1 MIPLNQREN
10 SRDCS
15 FFWMICMKLP
25 VVRPFPYD
33 SAFRSLK
40 LHLFLLL
47 ADVHGKTS
55 AALETLRQS
64 ISKGHV
70 TSFDGY
76 HFRLLSSATVS
87 LLTTCCIFGMGNH
100 HNSVIST
107 RLSRLFSI
115 FVLPC
120 QSMDVILS
128 AHSPWLKHWLKDIPL
143 QQNIEGVAS
152 CIITATKCLYH
163 AVSEQFHPT
172 PQRPHFTFS
181 HHDLQKVFSGMCL
194 WQPSIQNTGTLQ
206 TEDSLVP
213 DFSQVLSRPATTFKI
228 VHVWMHECMRTF
240 GDRLCSDEESRT
252 LVSLISETAC
262 MHFGITALDVIQS
275 VCGDKS
281 HTINTQPT
289 DNRQVNGEILPQW
302 SKPADQ
308 SSYVRNCSV
317 SDPLLLAEHDPS
329 VEACLQTDSLQSQ
342 VLQHMQ
348 SRLDTFVYGPDLS
361 VAVNEQ
367 HRFQR
372 LYREQDREVL
382 LQQLCELI
390 KKDNSENY
398 YDIATKCVVHRQR
411 MDHLVHILR
420 ALLIPGG
427 HGVLMSL
434 RRGTGRKSNV
444 RLAARFTGYHLMEV
458 HPGNENKL
466 HEILK
471 EAVNQT
477 RVMDDANAIILVH
490 EGVSHRVRDEL
501 LVAMAHRSY
510 PGLHTDEELR
520 ELVSRVTEVKNSQR
534 YLMDS
539 WMFEK

>member
-1 MIPLNQREN
+1 M
-10 SRDCS
+10 
-15 FFWMICMKLP
+15 
-25 VVRPFPYD
+25 
-33 SAFRSLK
+33 FRSLK
-40 LHLFLLL
+40 LHNVCLFLHFS
-47 ADVHGKTS
+47 DINGKTS

-64 ISKGHV
+64 ISKGQI
-70 TSFDGY
+70 TSFDSY
-76 HFRLLSSATVS
+76 HFHLLSSAS
-87 LLTTCCIFGMGNH
+87 ISFLATCCVYGMGNH

-115 FVLPC
+115 FVLPS
-120 QSMDVILS
+120 QSLDVILS
-128 AHSPWLKHWLKDIPL
+128 VHSPWLKQWLKDIPP
-143 QQNIEGVAS
+143 QQNIEGIAS

-194 WQPSIQNTGTLQ
+194 WQPSLQNTGTLR

-228 VHVWMHECMRTF
+228 ARVWMHECMRTF

-252 LVSLISETAC
+252 LVSLIAKTAF
-262 MHFGITALDVIQS
+262 MHFGIAALDVIQC
-275 VCGDKS
+275 VCGGEK
-281 HTINTQPT
+281 HGINTPPT
-289 DNRQVNGEILPQW
+289 DNQQVNGEILPWW
-302 SKPADQ
+302 STPADG
-308 SSYVRNCSV
+308 SSRSRNCSL
-317 SDPLLLAEHDPS
+317 SDPSLLAEHDPS
-329 VEACLQTDSLQSQ
+329 AEACLQTDSLQSHL
-342 VLQHMQ
+342 LQHMQ

-367 HRFQR
+367 HYFKPSYQ
-372 LYREQDREVL
+372 EQDRDLL

-390 KKDNSENY
+390 KKDSSENY
-398 YDIATKCVVHRQR
+398 DDIFTECVVHRQR
-411 MDHLVHILR
+411 MDHLLHILR

-427 HGVLMSL
+427 HGVLMSSC
-434 RRGTGRKSNV
+434 RGTGRKTTV
-444 RLAARFTGYHLMEV
+444 RLAARVTGYHLMEV

-477 RVMDDANAIILVH
+477 RVMDDVNVIILVH
-490 EGVSHRVRDEL
+490 EGVSCRVRDEL

-539 WMFEK
+539 WIFEK

>member
-1 MIPLNQREN
+1 
-10 SRDCS
+10 
-15 FFWMICMKLP
+15 MICMKLP
-25 VVRPFPYD
+25 VVRPFPYN
-33 SAFRSLK
+33 SSFRSLELHK
-40 LHLFLLL
+40 VHLFLLL
-47 ADVHGKTS
+47 EDINGKTS

-64 ISKGHV
+64 ISKGQI
-70 TSFDGY
+70 TSFDSY
-76 HFRLLSSATVS
+76 HFRLLSSATIS
-87 LLTTCCIFGMGNH
+87 FLTTCCVFGMGNH

-115 FVLPC
+115 FVLPS

-128 AHSPWLKHWLKDIPL
+128 VHSPWLKHWLKDIPL

-181 HHDLQKVFSGMCL
+181 QRDLQKVFSGMCL
-194 WQPSIQNTGTLQ
+194 WQPSIQNTRTLQ

-213 DFSQVLSRPATTFKI
+213 GFSQVLPRPASTFKI
-228 VHVWMHECMRTF
+228 AHVWMHECMRTF

-252 LVSLISETAC
+252 LVSLITQTASV
-262 MHFGITALDVIQS
+262 HFGIIELDVIQS
-275 VCGDKS
+275 ACGDKS
-281 HTINTQPT
+281 HATKTPPT
-289 DNRQVNGEILPQW
+289 DNQQVNGEILPQW

-308 SSYVRNCSV
+308 SSHIRNCSV
-317 SDPLLLAEHDPS
+317 SDPSLIAEHDPS
-329 VEACLQTDSLQSQ
+329 AEARLHTDSLQSHI
-342 VLQHMQ
+342 LQHLQ

-361 VAVNEQ
+361 MAVNEQ
-367 HRFQR
+367 HHFKCSYQ
-372 LYREQDREVL
+372 EQDREVL

-390 KKDNSENY
+390 KKDNSEND

-411 MDHLVHILR
+411 MDHLLHILR

-427 HGVLMSL
+427 HGVLISS
-434 RRGTGRKSNV
+434 RRGTGRKTSV
-444 RLAARFTGYHLMEV
+444 RLAARVTGYHLMEV
-458 HPGNENKL
+458 HPGNESKL

-477 RVMDDANAIILVH
+477 RVKDDVNVIILVH

-520 ELVSRVTEVKNSQR
+520 ELVSRVTAVKNSQR